1 MSRPTLEPV
10 WHKQANR
17 LGYRLG
23 IEGVN
28 KALFFKR
35 AELEALQSLIANVL
49 EGNDVIRAT

>member
-1 MSRPTLEPV
+1 VSDPTLEPL

-28 KALFFKR
+28 KCLFFDR
-35 AELEALQSLIANVL
+35 AELEALRSLITDVL
-49 EGNDVIRAT
+49 EGNYAVTKT